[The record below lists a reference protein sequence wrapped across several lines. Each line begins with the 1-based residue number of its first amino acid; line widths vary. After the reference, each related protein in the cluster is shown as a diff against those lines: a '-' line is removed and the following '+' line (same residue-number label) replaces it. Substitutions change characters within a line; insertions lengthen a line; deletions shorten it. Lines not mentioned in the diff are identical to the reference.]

1 LILYK
6 MAFQSPLSF
15 NNPPQY
21 FGVRV
26 PNPVVHTNSLPALVT
41 QRVNPISLGNVGTS
55 VPISALLDSM
65 VVVSPNGGSNS
76 ATGAPYTLPSA
87 ASLLSAFG
95 APLGQAKL
103 NVGDCLIFRI
113 NNKGTS
119 PAYIVSNSSGGDGS
133 AVIAYANGNTGSYSG
148 QGTGTVSHA
157 GKVTQLTL
165 EWLQVNSGSNGA
177 TGLYTVY
184 C

>member
-1 LILYK
+1 

-26 PNPVVHTNSLPALVT
+26 PNPVINSNSLPALVT
-41 QRVNPISLGNVGTS
+41 QRVNPVSLGNTAAA
-55 VPISALLDSM
+55 VPVNALFDSM
-65 VVVSPNGGSNS
+65 FVVSPNGGSNA
-76 ATGAPYTLPSA
+76 ATGTNYTLPSA
-87 ASLLSAFG
+87 SNLLAAFG
-95 APLGQAKL
+95 APLGQSKL
-103 NVGDCLIFRI
+103 GVGDCLLLRV

-148 QGTGTVSHA
+148 QGTGSA
-157 GKVTQLTL
+157 GQGKTTLVTL
-165 EWLQVNSGSNGA
+165 EWLQVNSGTNGA